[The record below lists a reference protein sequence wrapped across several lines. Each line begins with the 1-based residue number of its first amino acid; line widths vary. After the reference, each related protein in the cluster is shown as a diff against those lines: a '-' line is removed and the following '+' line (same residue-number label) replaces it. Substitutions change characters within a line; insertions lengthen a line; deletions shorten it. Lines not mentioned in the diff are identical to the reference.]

1 MSSTIVD
8 AGLQREVAAVFAAEK
23 TVEGGGFPVRRPF
36 PTARVRELDPFL
48 LLDEMGPVNWGPGE
62 ALGAPEH
69 PHRGFETVTYL
80 LAGKLEHRDSQGN
93 VGRLGAGDVQW
104 MTAGAGV
111 LHSELPEP
119 EFKRQ
124 GGVLH
129 GVQVWVNLP
138 ARDKMMLPRYQD
150 VAAARIPVVSSA
162 DGRAQ
167 VRVIAGEAMGR
178 TAVIDTRTP
187 IQYLHYTLQPG
198 ATVEQAVPAAFNA
211 LVYLLSGTVQL
222 GSAATPVSS
231 GELAR
236 LHSGEVLRLHV
247 PDHAAAPADLLL
259 LGGVPLHE
267 PVARYGPF
275 VMNTAAEIE
284 QALQDYRAGRIGG
297 ALP

>member
-1 MSSTIVD
+1 MTEAV
-8 AGLQREVAAVFAAEK
+8 LQREVAAVFPAEK

-48 LLDEMGPVNWGPGE
+48 LIDEMGPVNWGPGD

-80 LAGKLEHRDSQGN
+80 LAGKMEHRDSQGN
-93 VGRLGAGDVQW
+93 RGQLGPGDVQW

-124 GGVLH
+124 GGVMH
-129 GVQVWVNLP
+129 GIQIWVNLP
-138 ARDKMMLPRYQD
+138 ARDKMMQPRYQD
-150 VAAARIPVVSSA
+150 VPAAQIPVATSA
-162 DGRAQ
+162 DGLAE
-167 VRVIAGEAMGR
+167 VRVIAGEAMGKS
-178 TAVIDTRTP
+178 AVIDTRTP
-187 IQYLHYTLQPG
+187 IQYLHFTLQPG
-198 ATVEQAVPAAFNA
+198 ARIEQAVPAAFNA
-211 LVYLLSGTVQL
+211 LVYVLAGTVRL
-222 GSAATPVSS
+222 GNAATVVQS
-231 GELAR
+231 GDLAR
-236 LHSGEVLRLHV
+236 LHSGESLRMQV
-247 PDHAAAPADLLL
+247 AADAAAPADLLL

-284 QALQDYRAGRIGG
+284 QALQDYRAGRIG
-297 ALP
+297 AAS